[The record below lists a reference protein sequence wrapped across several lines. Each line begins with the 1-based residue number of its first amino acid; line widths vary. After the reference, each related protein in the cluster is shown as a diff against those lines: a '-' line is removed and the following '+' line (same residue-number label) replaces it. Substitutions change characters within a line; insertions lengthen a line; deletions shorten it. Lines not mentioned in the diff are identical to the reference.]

1 MTETRQPLDQALEGV
16 ACAEAASKA
25 AALALCHNQ
34 VMAFYRDLDENRYE
48 DLAGRLAPDG
58 AWHRQGKVLDSRQ
71 AVLDALASRS
81 RTQRI
86 HHLIVNLVADSQD
99 EGHCRMRA
107 YMLVLRHDTGSA
119 PQGPSPLTGIENIR
133 TLHIDL
139 VRAGEAWLI
148 KEMRGDAPTFAMPAA
163 GA

>member
-1 MTETRQPLDQALEGV
+1 MSDTLHA
-16 ACAEAASKA
+16 AEPAAGGGAIAASNA

-58 AWHRQGKVLDSRQ
+58 VWHRQGKVLDSRR
-71 AVLDALASRS
+71 AVLDALAARS

-86 HHLIVNLVADSQD
+86 HHLIVNLVADSLD
-99 EGHCRMRA
+99 DGRCRMRA
-107 YMLVLRHDTGSA
+107 YMLVVRHDSGSA
-119 PQGPSPLTGIENIR
+119 PQGPAPLTGIENIR

-139 VRAGEAWLI
+139 VRAGGAWLI
-148 KEMRGDAPTFAMPAA
+148 AEMRGDEPTFAAAPPAA
-163 GA
+163 A